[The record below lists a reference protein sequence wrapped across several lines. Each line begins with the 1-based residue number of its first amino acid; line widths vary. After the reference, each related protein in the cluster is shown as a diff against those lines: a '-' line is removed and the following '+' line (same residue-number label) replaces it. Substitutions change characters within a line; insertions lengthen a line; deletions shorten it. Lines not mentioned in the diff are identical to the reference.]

1 MRVEGQVK
9 EINLVCECLK
19 WSSVINKIFECEKCN
34 NSSCVVKRKIE
45 DKVNRTDNPIGC
57 VNCNTCKNP
66 NCSLYKYRVENRAKE
81 MCEYFEEQEQYID
94 ENSKDFGKLSIY
106 SQ

>member
-19 WSSVINKIFECEKCN
+19 CNNLKRETFNCEKCN
-34 NSSCVVKRKIE
+34 SSRCIVKRKIE

-66 NCSLYKYRVENRAKE
+66 NCNLFKYRAENRAKE
-81 MCEYFEEQEQYID
+81 ICEYFEEQEKYID
-94 ENSKDFGKLSIY
+94 ERSEDFGKMSIY
-106 SQ
+106 S